1 MSMFSC
7 VFYNACASLSSG
19 KTKKTLQPLQESHP
33 PMAPRK
39 NTLPT
44 LTNMLNRGMVY
55 LEKYAQTSVLCKI
68 AP

>member
-1 MSMFSC
+1 MC
-7 VFYNACASLSSG
+7 I
-19 KTKKTLQPLQESHP
+19 LQRLCLLVKWENQKNIAPLQESHP

>member
-1 MSMFSC
+1 MC
-7 VFYNACASLSSG
+7 I
-19 KTKKTLQPLQESHP
+19 LQRLCLLVKWENQKNIAAVAGVPS
-33 PMAPRK
+33 ADGARK